1 MPAGLDIVSLAI
13 GLSQVLTGILLHVHF
28 KKHGVRPVWRI
39 LAVLV
44 TLCGFFVAFGEFF
57 YQLGRHSR

>member
-1 MPAGLDIVSLAI
+1 MLD
-13 GLSQVLTGILLHVHF
+13 QKRNYPRF
-28 KKHGVRPVWRI
+28 RPVWRI

-44 TLCGFFVAFGEFF
+44 TLCGFFVACGEFF